1 MQAKDERSSREMVR
15 RGLLLEGLDHPV
27 DLNAV
32 DWHVRQHNPSVG
44 TAEVQDETLEVIRS
58 LVNDG
63 LVRLGAQV
71 MLGEHLGGV
80 ATEGERFVAWD
91 QPLERSMHKISHDY
105 VKHYDDPERWMYAVW
120 MQLTDKGEQ
129 FARTVEQA
137 DAESYRKFE

>member
-1 MQAKDERSSREMVR
+1 MQAKDEVTPREMVR
-15 RGLLLEGLDHPV
+15 RGLLLEGLGQPV

-32 DWHVRQHNPSVG
+32 DWYVKQRNPS
-44 TAEVQDETLEVIRS
+44 AAPSEVQNETLEVIRS

-91 QPLERSMHKISHDY
+91 QPLERSMHKISHVY
-105 VKHYDDPERWMYAVW
+105 LRHYDDPERWMYAVW
-120 MQLTDKGEQ
+120 LQLTDKGQE
-129 FARTVEQA
+129 FAQSIEQA
-137 DAESYRKFE
+137 DIDSYRRIE